1 MKDKSCLFVTH
12 DHLDNRTPDYC
23 PVSLKQAK
31 AFMKAECKG
40 KTHTRQLL
48 GLFFQFN
55 HKYVTQ
61 DEIAQFDVYCS
72 KICNNKLKTWN
83 KARKK

>member
-1 MKDKSCLFVTH
+1 MADNSCLEVTH

-23 PVSLKQAK
+23 PTSLKQAK
-31 AFMKAECKG
+31 KFMRAECVG
-40 KTHTRQLL
+40 KTSTTQLL

-55 HKYVTQ
+55 HKYVTK
-61 DEIAQFDVYCS
+61 DEVTQFDVYVN
-72 KICNNKLKTWN
+72 KICNKKLKQWN